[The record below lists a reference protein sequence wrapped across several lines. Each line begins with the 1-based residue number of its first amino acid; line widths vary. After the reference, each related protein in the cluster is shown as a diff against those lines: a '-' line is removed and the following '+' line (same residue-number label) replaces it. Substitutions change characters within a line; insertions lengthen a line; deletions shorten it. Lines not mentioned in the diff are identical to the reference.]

1 MISHQSKTTA
11 HNTRL
16 AQGAQPIALSFG
28 QQNAL
33 LEKFKP
39 ADVNGSDRLYL
50 EREGQ
55 PQNMS
60 PQQTL
65 KQSYSGRPLG
75 SAAEPVLAETRAA
88 LRDSTAIQ
96 ARESSGQQLNQKQS
110 GHSVHYEHPERQTIL
125 TTVDPSVPQAE
136 AQAAARFFIEN
147 QNLELE
153 KQSGGASPSERTM
166 SNLNSSDH
174 LFVAN
179 LQAVSL
185 EKLVKSK
192 LEVLFQQQ
200 RDANIEL
207 SGLYDIVLEQVEKP
221 LIELALQSRNGNQVK
236 TAQLLG
242 INRNTLKK
250 KIDGYKIKV
259 RRSSQRED

>member
-1 MISHQSKTTA
+1 MTVESVNPAI
-11 HNTRL
+11 NRE
-16 AQGAQPIALSFG
+16 LSRDSSREMPREMPYKG
-28 QQNAL
+28 L
-33 LEKFKP
+33 
-39 ADVNGSDRLYL
+39 NGSAGVSG
-50 EREGQ
+50 ERAMT
-55 PQNMS
+55 P
-60 PQQTL
+60 
-65 KQSYSGRPLG
+65 
-75 SAAEPVLAETRAA
+75 
-88 LRDSTAIQ
+88 
-96 ARESSGQQLNQKQS
+96 
-110 GHSVHYEHPERQTIL
+110 
-125 TTVDPSVPQAE
+125 
-136 AQAAARFFIEN
+136 
-147 QNLELE
+147 
-153 KQSGGASPSERTM
+153 
-166 SNLNSSDH
+166 NLNSSDN

-250 KIDGYKIKV
+250 KIDTYKIRIK
-259 RRSSQRED
+259 RASQKDA

>member
-1 MISHQSKTTA
+1 MDPSMAVETPTTGM
-11 HNTRL
+11 NGITRDL
-16 AQGAQPIALSFG
+16 SRDLTREVPYKGLVTSAQGLS
-28 QQNAL
+28 
-33 LEKFKP
+33 
-39 ADVNGSDRLYL
+39 
-50 EREGQ
+50 
-55 PQNMS
+55 
-60 PQQTL
+60 
-65 KQSYSGRPLG
+65 
-75 SAAEPVLAETRAA
+75 
-88 LRDSTAIQ
+88 
-96 ARESSGQQLNQKQS
+96 
-110 GHSVHYEHPERQTIL
+110 
-125 TTVDPSVPQAE
+125 
-136 AQAAARFFIEN
+136 N
-147 QNLELE
+147 QNL
-153 KQSGGASPSERTM
+153 SNDRNMAAGINSP
-166 SNLNSSDH
+166 NLNSSDN

-250 KIDGYKIKV
+250 KIDSYKIRIK
-259 RRSSQRED
+259 RSSQRDQ